1 MDETVVRMYIKE
13 SCPYCQMAK
22 DKIIEEKKM
31 SLHLVEVSNKPDI
44 RDKIEKETG
53 HKTVPAIY
61 IGDEFIGGFSE
72 LQKLDEE
79 GKLDPMLL
87 KEEVRILRIE
97 NARVRRSV

>member
-13 SCPYCQMAK
+13 SCPYCQMAR
-22 DKIIEEKKM
+22 DKIISEKKI
-31 SLHLVEVSNKPDI
+31 SLHLIEVTNKPDI
-44 RDKIEKETG
+44 RDKIEKDTG
-53 HKTVPAIY
+53 HRTVPAIY
-61 IGDEFIGGFSE
+61 IGDEFIAGFSE
-72 LQKLDEE
+72 LQKLEEE